1 MISTSEFDVFAFN
14 LEVFE
19 LRITKVAFPSGA
31 SFLASR
37 LNVFIGP
44 NNSGKTQALK
54 DLFRKGVSQTGRC
67 LVLEKV
73 DFKEIANLDRD
84 LLAAVHVGQKKT
96 LSQQTDQI
104 RGLSSDL
111 RSGSEFEWHIDH
123 FKENPRSAH
132 QSSLPTELKVM
143 QFGFLEG
150 ASRLE
155 LTKQVESHNPQ
166 IDPPENLL
174 QALFVDKTGAEAKLS
189 RAIKE
194 AFGLEIRLDYTAMRG
209 LCFRVALDFDG
220 IDPDPR
226 LAFQQMQQKPLLDS
240 EGDGIRSYV
249 AIVLAVLLCK
259 DRIILIDEPEAFLHS
274 SHQRSLG
281 RWLSKQVNESEY
293 QIFIA
298 THSASFLSG
307 LVGSGED
314 ASIVRLSR
322 DARGNH
328 VNLMTSDQLKDL
340 ANSPLLSSQRIL
352 ESLFHRGV
360 VVCEADSDR
369 IVYQA
374 VADRCVNDHEHQFVF
389 AHDKQTLK
397 PVAAL
402 LQQASVPYSVIADL
416 DMIHHETELVELVQ
430 AMSKD
435 VDLAEIKKLRGAL
448 SEFVEAMPEHL
459 IEANLKTD
467 IERLASD
474 VSNDTVA
481 GVLRIRAALKR
492 VLKENNN
499 WADLKRQGIG
509 VFSGQQALEAERL
522 LALLAS
528 IGLFLVPVGS
538 LESWIKLEANKQ
550 HWAPKALAEIANGRT
565 PPALIDFVSATLA
578 FNGLHDT
585 SWASPIFDPSKD
597 RMKSVRP
604 ELPRAYLS

>member
-1 MISTSEFDVFAFN
+1 
-14 LEVFE
+14 
-19 LRITKVAFPSGA
+19 
-31 SFLASR
+31 
-37 LNVFIGP
+37 
-44 NNSGKTQALK
+44 
-54 DLFRKGVSQTGRC
+54 
-67 LVLEKV
+67 
-73 DFKEIANLDRD
+73 
-84 LLAAVHVGQKKT
+84 
-96 LSQQTDQI
+96 
-104 RGLSSDL
+104 
-111 RSGSEFEWHIDH
+111 
-123 FKENPRSAH
+123 
-132 QSSLPTELKVM
+132 
-143 QFGFLEG
+143 
-150 ASRLE
+150 
-155 LTKQVESHNPQ
+155 
-166 IDPPENLL
+166 
-174 QALFVDKTGAEAKLS
+174 
-189 RAIKE
+189 
-194 AFGLEIRLDYTAMRG
+194 
-209 LCFRVALDFDG
+209 
-220 IDPDPR
+220 
-226 LAFQQMQQKPLLDS
+226 
-240 EGDGIRSYV
+240 
-249 AIVLAVLLCK
+249 
-259 DRIILIDEPEAFLHS
+259 
-274 SHQRSLG
+274 
-281 RWLSKQVNESEY
+281 
-293 QIFIA
+293 
-298 THSASFLSG
+298 
-307 LVGSGED
+307 
-314 ASIVRLSR
+314 
-322 DARGNH
+322 
-328 VNLMTSDQLKDL
+328 
-340 ANSPLLSSQRIL
+340 
-352 ESLFHRGV
+352 RGV